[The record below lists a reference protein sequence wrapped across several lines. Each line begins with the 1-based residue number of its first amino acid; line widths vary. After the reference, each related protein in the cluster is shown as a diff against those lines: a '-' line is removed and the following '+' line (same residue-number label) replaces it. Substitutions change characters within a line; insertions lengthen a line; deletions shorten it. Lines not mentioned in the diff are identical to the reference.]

1 MVLEAFC
8 SFVERRSAS
17 LACGQ
22 PTHSA
27 SPIVGPKRDL
37 LLVVMFSLGNLASV
51 ALASGG
57 AEA

>member
-8 SFVERRSAS
+8 SFGERRLAS

-37 LLVVMFSLGNLASV
+37 LLFVMLFLWKLASV